1 MLLIFLGPPGSG
13 KGTQAKIIS
22 KQYNLKHVSTGDML
36 RETAKSGSELG
47 FKLAE
52 IMSRGELVTDD
63 LVNEIVQETLS
74 KPEYQ
79 ESIIDGY
86 PRTLAQAQFL
96 DNILPSKYIVINF
109 KIDIAHL
116 KSRIESRFVCKGCN
130 AIYNEASTPL
140 KVKGVCDVCGSKE
153 FEYRADD
160 NEQSLLKRVE
170 VYQGQIIDIL
180 DFYLKQNKLVEVD
193 ASRSI
198 EEVTKY
204 IVESISI

>member
-22 KQYNLKHVSTGDML
+22 SQFSLKHVSTGDML

-86 PRTLAQAQFL
+86 PRTLAQAKFL
-96 DNILPSKYIVINF
+96 NDILPSKYIVINF
-109 KIDIAHL
+109 NIDTAHL
-116 KSRIESRFVCKGCN
+116 KARIESRFVCKGCG
-130 AIYNEASTPL
+130 AIYNASFTPT
-140 KVKGVCDVCGSKE
+140 KKDGECDVCGSQE

-170 VYQGQIIDIL
+170 LYQGPISAIL
-180 DFYLKQNKLVEVD
+180 DFYLKQNKLVTVD
-193 ASRSI
+193 ASQPV

-204 IVESISI
+204 IVESIM